1 MALVRLKGIK
11 TTRKRLADGTV
22 KVFRYLRAS
31 GTPLVGEPGSPEFM
45 ASYAAAE
52 SKLRSAPPGQFR
64 SIISKFR
71 DSAEWKGLADKTRK
85 DYGRYV
91 SMIEQEFGDMPLAAL
106 EDPKVRAVF
115 LEWRDGMATNKRKA
129 DYAWTVLARILSW
142 AKNRSHISVN
152 PCEKGGRLYEGG
164 DRAEIVWSAADLT
177 SMFAASSAEISAA
190 VTLAVWTGQRE
201 GDLLKMPWSAYDG
214 KTIKVRQSKTGKR
227 VSIHCTDTLRAFL
240 DRLPRKTTTILA
252 NSLGRSWTEDGF
264 RTSFDKARARA
275 KLKHL
280 RFHDLR
286 GTAVTRLALSGCS
299 VPEIAAIT
307 GHSLRDVEVILENHY
322 LGGRFE
328 LAEAAALKLESRFG
342 DGTKQDAVLTT
353 D

>member
-1 MALVRLKGIK
+1 
-11 TTRKRLADGTV
+11 
-22 KVFRYLRAS
+22 
-31 GTPLVGEPGSPEFM
+31 M
-45 ASYAAAE
+45 ASYAAAAA
-52 SKLRSAPPGQFR
+52 KLRSAPPGQFR

-91 SMIEQEFGDMPLAAL
+91 SMIEQEFGDMPIQAL
-106 EDPKVRAVF
+106 DDPKVRAVF
-115 LEWRDGMATNKRKA
+115 LEWRDKMSENPRKA

-142 AKNRSHISVN
+142 AKNRSHITAN

-164 DRAEIVWSAADLT
+164 DRAEIVWTSADLT
-177 SMFAASSAEISAA
+177 SLFSSASSEVVAA
-190 VTLAVWTGQRE
+190 VMLAVWTGQRE
-201 GDLLKMPWSAYDG
+201 GDLLRMPWSAYDG
-214 KTIKVRQSKTGKR
+214 KTIRVKQSKTGKR
-227 VSIHCTDTLRAFL
+227 VAIHVTDTLKSFL
-240 DRLPRKTTTILA
+240 DGLSRRSTTILA
-252 NSLGRSWTEDGF
+252 NTLGRSWTEDGF
-264 RTSFDKARARA
+264 RTSFDKARAKA
-275 KLKHL
+275 GLKHL

-328 LAEAAALKLESRFG
+328 LAEAAALKLETRYG
-342 DGTKQDAVLTT
+342 GGTKQAPELTT
-353 D
+353 E